1 MLGTELAVSM
11 DICKGDCIAFCIFVH
26 SVGHSFRGLVFT
38 LDFIFIS
45 KDGCRPEKRDPCSSP
60 PCKRLKQGNYGKV
73 FICVQSQTLE
83 KLVIQ
88 NYISLSCIFAISL
101 VPFLVMSSNSVKTA
115 KYNMRSIIYIYNK
128 WEIFI
133 INEKYIY
140 IYIYIHKC
148 INRNIWHLHSLS
160 IDESQSYV

>member
-1 MLGTELAVSM
+1 MVASLQFYDSFILKRHFNPYPKRAYLNTSIFAGCLFLWWFQTEMLGTELAVSM

-115 KYNMRSIIYIYNK
+115 KYNMRSIIYI
-128 WEIFI
+128 
-133 INEKYIY
+133 
-140 IYIYIHKC
+140 
-148 INRNIWHLHSLS
+148 
-160 IDESQSYV
+160 